1 MSGKVALAVIV
12 VAWQDLPELDDCL
25 ESLRSQDDDDFEV
38 VVADNGA
45 GLAARLE
52 KWADRLTI
60 RHLDL
65 GENLG
70 VSVARNRAVQ
80 ACDAELLLF
89 LDDDAIAD
97 PDWVAAYRDLFRTNE
112 GVAAARGRVEGKSD
126 SLLND
131 LARAYDLGDSRIP
144 AIINTE
150 GNCGIRRLDFDQVG
164 GFDEKMFG
172 HEGAEISSRLIA
184 NRGSDE
190 AIVYEP
196 SAVIH
201 HDYVDSVG
209 GYLKK
214 RYRHG
219 VMVEHLSLE
228 VLRKSAVKSR
238 RRSKWSPE
246 RVALLPVKAA
256 GVGAEAIGA
265 IRSRAA

>member
-1 MSGKVALAVIV
+1 MSSINSVAVVI

-25 ESLRSQDDDDFEV
+25 ESLRTQRDRDFEV
-38 VVADNGA
+38 IVADNGA
-45 GLAARLE
+45 GLAERVE
-52 KWADRLTI
+52 PWANRLTI

-70 VSVARNRAVQ
+70 VSLARNRAVE
-80 ACDAELLLF
+80 ACDAEILLF

-97 PDWVAAYRDLFRTNE
+97 ADWVATYRSVFDDSSI
-112 GVAAARGRVEGKSD
+112 AAARGRVRGKSD
-126 SLLND
+126 SMLND
-131 LARAYDLGDSRIP
+131 LARAYDLGDERVS

-150 GNCGIRRLDFDQVG
+150 GNCAIRRTDFERVG
-164 GFDEKMFG
+164 GFDPKMFG
-172 HEGAEISSRLIA
+172 HEGAEISSRLA
-184 NRGSDE
+184 ATRGSED

-196 SAVIH
+196 SAVIY

-219 VMVEHLSLE
+219 MMVEHLSME

-238 RRSKWSPE
+238 RRAKWTRE

-265 IRSRAA
+265 VRSRAA